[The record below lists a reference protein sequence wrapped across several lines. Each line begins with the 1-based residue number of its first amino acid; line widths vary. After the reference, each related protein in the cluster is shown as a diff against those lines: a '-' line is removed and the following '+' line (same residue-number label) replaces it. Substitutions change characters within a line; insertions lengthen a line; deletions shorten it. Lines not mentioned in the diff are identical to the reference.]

1 MSASATPAL
10 IRPGVELLEDVPGSG
25 ALVERRS
32 FYDVRLRIW
41 LSHGDPI
48 RWSTPWGLV
57 DRARI
62 EDDGTT
68 LFTSLRVDREFMFA
82 GLFYGVEGMRVGGLR
97 RLRVAPHLAY
107 RQAGVPGVVP
117 PNALLTVEVTVLAR
131 REEVA

>member
-1 MSASATPAL
+1 M
-10 IRPGVELLEDVPGSG
+10 
-25 ALVERRS
+25 
-32 FYDVRLRIW
+32 
-41 LSHGDPI
+41 
-48 RWSTPWGLV
+48 RWSTPCGRV

-68 LFTSLRVDREFMFA
+68 LFTSRRVDREFMFA